1 MKVYE
6 ESGNEKGE
14 KLFRHEHME
23 EIALFRRKMIAISL
37 IYCFFFDIQG
47 KQGENCVINFWRE
60 FKLGNW
66 RWGEQHEKGWE
77 LNVKYSL
84 MKQNA
89 SKGISLFN
97 KLEIIFQFP
106 AEFLEDFL
114 NFSNFKKINNKK
126 KSFEIQFSVRK
137 RRFSSNFSAENFIAV
152 ELTELMGD

>member
-1 MKVYE
+1 
-6 ESGNEKGE
+6 
-14 KLFRHEHME
+14 
-23 EIALFRRKMIAISL
+23 
-37 IYCFFFDIQG
+37 
-47 KQGENCVINFWRE
+47 
-60 FKLGNW
+60 
-66 RWGEQHEKGWE
+66 
-77 LNVKYSL
+77 